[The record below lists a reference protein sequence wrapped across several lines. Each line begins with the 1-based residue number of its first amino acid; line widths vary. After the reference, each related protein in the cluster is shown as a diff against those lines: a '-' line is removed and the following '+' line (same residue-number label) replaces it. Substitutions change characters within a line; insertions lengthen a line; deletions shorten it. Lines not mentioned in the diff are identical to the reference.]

1 MLKKPTALVWYT
13 IVITVGTV
21 LALALPPNPHSLRML
36 DISASEYRL
45 AVFTLILP
53 YALIW
58 FSAFYAY
65 DKLERYAVKLRS
77 TREGEA
83 FKKIADGL
91 GVLAWGLAVPTII
104 AMVLAAI
111 EGQVPG
117 FRPVHIIIDNYVAVL
132 VALIGFTFI
141 GNGTRM
147 LTEIVRARPTSI
159 GIRLLAAVF
168 ITVGV
173 FFAYFVIHN
182 QSKDTNAYYL
192 PQVLLLLT
200 LVVPYLYA
208 WLVGLLGAY
217 ELRLYSLKTKGV
229 LYQKALVW
237 LAGGI
242 TIVVIGSIMVQYLDG
257 VFAGRD
263 SVSLGSLL
271 AIIYGLLIVQALG
284 YSLIALGAKRL
295 MKIEEV

>member
-1 MLKKPTALVWYT
+1 MIKKPSALMWYA
-13 IVITVGTV
+13 IVIIVGAV
-21 LALALPPNPHSLRML
+21 LALALPPNPNSLHVL
-36 DISASEYRL
+36 HISAGEYRL

-65 DKLERYAVKLRS
+65 DKLEQYALKLQS

-91 GVLAWGLAVPTII
+91 GILAWGLAIPTII
-104 AMVLAAI
+104 ALVLTAI
-111 EGQVPG
+111 EGQAPG
-117 FRPVHIIIDNYVAVL
+117 FRPTHIIIDNYVAVL
-132 VALIGFTFI
+132 VPLIGFTFI
-141 GNGTRM
+141 GNGTRI
-147 LTEIVRARPTSI
+147 LTEIVRARPTSV
-159 GIRLLAAVF
+159 GIRILAATF

-173 FFAYFVIHN
+173 FFAYFVLHN
-182 QSKDTNAYYL
+182 QGKDTNAYYL

-200 LVVPYLYA
+200 IVVPYLYA

-217 ELRLYSLKTKGV
+217 ELRLYSLRTKGV

-237 LAGGI
+237 LAAGI
-242 TIVVIGSIMVQYLDG
+242 TIVIIGSIIVQYLDG

-271 AIIYGLLIVQALG
+271 AIVYSLLVVQALG

-295 MKIEEV
+295 IKIEEV